1 MSTTRHIGD
10 EKYVSFTSMK
20 RNGEERS
27 LPVWIIQ
34 LSANEVAFTSAG
46 DAWKVKRVRANPQV
60 SLQPCD
66 VRGRVRL
73 GSTKVHGT
81 ARVVTPQENPQDLA
95 AVEKAVVKKYGIIAR
110 FVNISS
116 LLKSMFRRQESN
128 DAAIIVRLSL

>member
-10 EKYVSFTSMK
+10 EKYVSFTSTK
-20 RNGEERS
+20 RNGEEVS
-27 LPVWIIQ
+27 LPVWIVQ
-34 LSANEVAFTSAG
+34 LSPSEVAFTSAG
-46 DAWKVKRVRANPQV
+46 DAWKVKRVRANAQV

-73 GSTKVHGT
+73 GCTKGHGT
-81 ARVVTPQENPQDLA
+81 ARVVTPQGNPQDLA
-95 AVEKAVVKKYGIIAR
+95 VVEKAVVKKYGIIAR

-116 LLKSMFRRQESN
+116 FLKGMFRRQESN

>member
-27 LPVWIIQ
+27 LPVWIVQ

-66 VRGRVRL
+66 VRGRVRE
-73 GSTKVHGT
+73 GSLKVHGT

-116 LLKSMFRRQESN
+116 FLKGMFRRQESN

>member
-10 EKYVSFTSMK
+10 EKYVSYTSVK

-27 LPVWIIQ
+27 LPVWIVQ

-46 DAWKVKRVRANPQV
+46 DAWKVKRVRANAQV

-66 VRGRVRL
+66 VRGRVRP

-95 AVEKAVVKKYGIIAR
+95 AVEKAVNKKYGI
-110 FVNISS
+110 VS
-116 LLKSMFRRQESN
+116 
-128 DAAIIVRLSL
+128 RLSTSRHSLKACFDVKNQTMRPSLCA

>member
-1 MSTTRHIGD
+1 
-10 EKYVSFTSMK
+10 MK

-27 LPVWIIQ
+27 LPVWIVQ

-66 VRGRVRL
+66 VRGRVRE
-73 GSTKVHGT
+73 GSLKVHGT

-95 AVEKAVVKKYGIIAR
+95 VVEKAVNKKYGLVSR
-110 FVNISS
+110 FVNLSS
-116 LLKSMFRRQESN
+116 FFKSVFRRKKSD

>member
-1 MSTTRHIGD
+1 
-10 EKYVSFTSMK
+10 
-20 RNGEERS
+20 
-27 LPVWIIQ
+27 
-34 LSANEVAFTSAG
+34 
-46 DAWKVKRVRANPQV
+46 
-60 SLQPCD
+60 
-66 VRGRVRL
+66 VRL

-116 LLKSMFRRQESN
+116 FLKGMFRRKKSD

>member
-10 EKYVSFTSMK
+10 EKYVSFTSVK

-27 LPVWIIQ
+27 LPVWIVQ

-46 DAWKVKRVRANPQV
+46 DAWKVKRVRANAQV

-66 VRGRVRL
+66 VRGRVRP

-95 AVEKAVVKKYGIIAR
+95 AVEKAVNKKYGIVSR
-110 FVNISS
+110 FVNLSS
-116 LLKSMFRRQESN
+116 FLKGMFRRQESN
-128 DAAIIVRLSL
+128 NAAIIVCLSL